1 MGEHAPRQPVWS
13 SGLSPPLLLHLQR
26 ADRAAAA
33 AAAAAATSPIHATAP
48 PTPTGV
54 EPELA
59 VEPSAPSTPPPA
71 AAASRTADTAP
82 TASPVTA
89 TAPSAPVVAVEPVPT
104 EVASAPDISLLQ
116 LAEIFYQ
123 QLAHRRLN
131 SIATFHDPALREF
144 FRSEEAFADYYADLV
159 QDLGDE
165 HFEANRPQLIDL
177 ESFHVEDAVN
187 RAVAVVNFEGEN
199 ALPLRFWSVNYSRR
213 DIWERIDDRW
223 WIVPGKL

>member
-1 MGEHAPRQPVWS
+1 MRQVGTRGRTLWRPMHRIWIAIAILCLGFAGAGCQSPTLIDRLRGDVPKPVV
-13 SGLSPPLLLHLQR
+13 LTPL
-26 ADRAAAA
+26 
-33 AAAAAATSPIHATAP
+33 P
-48 PTPTGV
+48 PTAIIVSSFERDLEKTSF
-54 EPELA
+54 E
-59 VEPSAPSTPPPA
+59 A
-71 AAASRTADTAP
+71 ADQQSLVR
-82 TASPVTA
+82 
-89 TAPSAPVVAVEPVPT
+89 
-104 EVASAPDISLLQ
+104 LLQ

-177 ESFHVEDAVN
+177 KSFHVEDAVD
-187 RAVAVVNFEGEN
+187 RAVAVVNFQGDN
-199 ALPLRFWSVNYSRR
+199 SLPLRFWSVNYSRR
-213 DIWERIDDRW
+213 DIWVRIDDRW